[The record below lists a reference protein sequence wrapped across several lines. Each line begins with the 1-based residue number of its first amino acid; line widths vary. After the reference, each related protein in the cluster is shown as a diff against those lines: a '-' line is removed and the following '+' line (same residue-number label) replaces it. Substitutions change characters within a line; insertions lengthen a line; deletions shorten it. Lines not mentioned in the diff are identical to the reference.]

1 MKEYKNHV
9 SREFA
14 DDNIR
19 IKKMI
24 IKTNK
29 SF

>member
-9 SREFA
+9 SREFV